1 MNTRDEDTLAS
12 FFSEHAVIRDGGL
25 EYSGPAAIK
34 CWIQNAFEKDA
45 LNLKDIKVSGRGEAW
60 LFEAL
65 VSGTFEGSPVRLE
78 HSLTI
83 QNGKISNLD
92 I

>member
-1 MNTRDEDTLAS
+1 MNTRDEQTLAA
-12 FFSEHAVIRDGGL
+12 FFAEHAVVRDGGL
-25 EYSGPAAIK
+25 KYSGPAAIK
-34 CWIQNAFEKDA
+34 CWTQNAFEKDA
-45 LNLKDIKVSGRGEAW
+45 LNLKIIEVSRRGEVW

-65 VSGTFEGSPVRLE
+65 VSGTFEGSPVQLE

-83 QNGKISNLD
+83 QNGKISSLD